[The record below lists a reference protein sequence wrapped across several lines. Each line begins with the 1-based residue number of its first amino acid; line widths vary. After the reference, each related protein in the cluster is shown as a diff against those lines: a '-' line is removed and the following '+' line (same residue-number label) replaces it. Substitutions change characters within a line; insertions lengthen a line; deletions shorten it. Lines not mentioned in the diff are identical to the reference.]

1 MKTKNKEIINK
12 NILIAEFMGG
22 EPVNKVK
29 DNPIG
34 YSFPFEFGH
43 QESWDEGGF
52 LGSGKSS
59 CWNIEDLQYHLSWD
73 WLMPVVEKIEGL
85 SDGEYLFDISGRLSR
100 ISLMV
105 NHNID
110 DSVTIAEFHS
120 RNSSSKIEAIW
131 LCVIEFIKKYNE
143 HKK

>member
-29 DNPIG
+29 DNPIA

-59 CWNIEDLQYHLSWD
+59 CWDIEDLQYHLSWD
-73 WLMPVVEKIEGL
+73 WLMPVIEKCY
-85 SDGEYLFDISGRLSR
+85 SDKENDKMDELTDKFDFWKID
-100 ISLMV
+100 LMF
-105 NHNID
+105 D
-110 DSVTIAEFHS
+110 A
-120 RNSSSKIEAIW
+120 
-131 LCVIEFIKKYNE
+131 VIKYIQWYNQ

>member
-1 MKTKNKEIINK
+1 MKTKNKEIIKK

-29 DNPIG
+29 DNPIA

-73 WLMPVVEKIEGL
+73 WLMPVITKIESLGF
-85 SDGEYLFDISGRLSR
+85 YISITKS
-100 ISLMV
+100 
-105 NHNID
+105 NITCCKD
-110 DSVTIAEFHS
+110 T
-120 RNSSSKIEAIW
+120 AIKPIFSIYNYNDKHETTH
-131 LCVIEFIKKYNE
+131 LAVIEFINWYNKQTE
-143 HKK
+143 WFNNK